1 MQTIERY
8 AKKVGNS
15 LTIVLGKFVCEDE
28 KIEEGDKVKLKIVEV
43 TKNDKKEKKAKS

>member
-15 LTIVLGKFVCEDE
+15 LTIVLGKFVCDEE
-28 KIEEGDKVKLKIVEV
+28 KIEEGDKVKLKILEVE
-43 TKNDKKEKKAKS
+43 KHEKAKDKKS